1 MAGGTR
7 IVINDKG
14 ISLITGG
21 KFEVKAGQHIFNNG
35 QRVKAELPNLPVVNQ
50 VDNYTNKW
58 DFYDLFYES
67 NFSNVKYKLINN
79 KSNTYISG
87 TLDEHGRTQ
96 RINTSTNEACDILI
110 GIDES
115 WTVSVETG
123 NEDDEHDYECK
134 CGSHENHEHG
144 GEI

>member
-1 MAGGTR
+1 
-7 IVINDKG
+7 
-14 ISLITGG
+14 
-21 KFEVKAGQHIFNNG
+21 
-35 QRVKAELPNLPVVNQ
+35 
-50 VDNYTNKW
+50 
-58 DFYDLFYES
+58 ES

-79 KSNTYISG
+79 KNNTYISG

-96 RINTSTNEACDILI
+96 RINTSTNEGYDMLI
-110 GIDES
+110 GIDEG

-134 CGSHENHEHG
+134 CGSHENHEYG